1 MMDYTPEIVQVVP
14 HENYTVSVYFCDG
27 KIVLYDIRPK
37 LERGVFQK
45 LKDRSFF
52 MERCTI
58 MNDTLAW
65 DISGTRDE
73 SQCIDIDPDTLYSMD
88 NIDEQLAV

>member
-45 LKDRSFF
+45 LKDLSFF